1 MWVPL
6 NAIYNFNRKEA
17 VKLAKSRTDMSAPIE
32 MGRPATTPEAR
43 EDQMIDLAVT
53 LVERR
58 LRDGSASS
66 QETTHYLKLA
76 SRKSRLENE
85 KLKEELALIKAKT
98 EAIQSS
104 KKVEEL
110 YADAIKAFK
119 TYSGQ
124 EDSDDQNVF

>member
-1 MWVPL
+1 M
-6 NAIYNFNRKEA
+6 
-17 VKLAKSRTDMSAPIE
+17 AKVRTDMSAPIE

-43 EDQMIDLAVT
+43 EDQMITLAID

-76 SRKSRLENE
+76 SRKSRLETE
-85 KLKEELALIKAKT
+85 KLREELELTKAKT
-98 EAIQSS
+98 EAIKST

-124 EDSDDQNVF
+124 EDSDDDQNVF